1 MPRVL
6 VERILNAQAGLQ
18 GAAMAVVLLSALLV
32 HGPAAGAANCR
43 SMPAP
48 GVDWSQC
55 GKSSLLLPDSQ
66 LDGANLSDADL
77 NATDLRNSSLV
88 GTNFEKAALIRSS
101 LAGSKA
107 DRANFSRIEGYR
119 TIFSQVSASGASFAS
134 AELQRADFSE
144 ADLTGADF
152 QKAELGR
159 ANFTGATITGTRFT
173 MANLAR
179 AQLAGV
185 KFEGPIDFSGAF
197 LFLTRI
203 EGLDLSAATGLKQ
216 WQIDDA
222 CGDQATKLPAGLTAP
237 ADWPCK
243 HD

>member
-6 VERILNAQAGLQ
+6 VERISNARTDLRRVAM
-18 GAAMAVVLLSALLV
+18 MAVLLPAFLV
-32 HGPAAGAANCR
+32 PTAATSAANCR
-43 SMPAP
+43 SMPGP

-55 GKSSLLLPDSQ
+55 GKSNLLLPDSQ
-66 LDGANLSDADL
+66 LDGANLTDADL
-77 NATDLRNSSLV
+77 NATDLRNSSLI
-88 GTNFEKAALIRSS
+88 GTNLEKAALIRSS

-107 DRANFSRIEGYR
+107 EKANFARVEGYR
-119 TIFSQVSASGASFAS
+119 TIFAGMSAHGASFAS
-134 AELQRADFSE
+134 AELQRADFSG
-144 ADLTGADF
+144 ADLSGADF

-185 KFEGPIDFSGAF
+185 KFEGPLDFSGAF